1 MQILN
6 NLLRLN
12 MKKELRNE
20 VAKQN
25 NFFFTFPH
33 AREFSDENK
42 LMRIVSLK
50 TNHKIAHSL
59 ATEYSKKET

>member
-1 MQILN
+1 
-6 NLLRLN
+6 